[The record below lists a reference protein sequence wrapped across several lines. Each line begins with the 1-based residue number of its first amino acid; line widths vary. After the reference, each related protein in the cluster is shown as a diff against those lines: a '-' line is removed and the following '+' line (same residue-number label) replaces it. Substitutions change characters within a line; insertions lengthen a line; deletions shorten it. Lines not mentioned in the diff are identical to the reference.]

1 MLMGSLSLN
10 PNAKLIVFYNK
21 NRSYLYLWSLKW
33 SIMGIFFKTPKHRV
47 FNYQPLYYDPRKEE
61 LEEKIENQRKR
72 DAGEYVPGDNV
83 RKGFRRI
90 QYESKRSS
98 GPSKLIRFVSLVSI
112 VILIY
117 VLMRFTDVFDF
128 FFNM

>member
-1 MLMGSLSLN
+1 MGL
-10 PNAKLIVFYNK
+10 
-21 NRSYLYLWSLKW
+21 
-33 SIMGIFFKTPKHRV
+33 FFKTPKHRV

-72 DAGEYVPGDNV
+72 DAGEHVPGDNV

-90 QYESKRSS
+90 QYESKRSG
-98 GPSKLIRFVSLVSI
+98 GPSKIIRFVSLVSV
-112 VILIY
+112 VILVY